1 MRRRAGL
8 LGLFGLLF
16 GVAALAS
23 DTEAGQVIGEIT
35 ALTHEGK
42 TIHLAFAD
50 VQLTSRDTS
59 LQRETRGD
67 VDGRYAFADIPPG
80 RYEIRFEHPTHLTFV
95 RNDLVVRANR
105 TLRVNVQLLPEDFS
119 TDESPADSSSD
130 EPNPRL
136 KALELPD
143 DE

>member
-23 DTEAGQVIGEIT
+23 DTEAGQVTGEIT

-50 VQLTSRDTS
+50 VQLTSLDTS
-59 LQRETRGD
+59 LERETRGELGLHGHW
-67 VDGRYAFADIPPG
+67 VKLMLHYLFLYKAKARPGWQFIP
-80 RYEIRFEHPTHLTFV
+80 E
-95 RNDLVVRANR
+95 
-105 TLRVNVQLLPEDFS
+105 
-119 TDESPADSSSD
+119 
-130 EPNPRL
+130 
-136 KALELPD
+136 
-143 DE
+143 

>member
-42 TIHLAFAD
+42 TIHLAFTD
-50 VQLTSRDTS
+50 VQLTSLDTS
-59 LQRETRGD
+59 LERETRGD
-67 VDGRYAFADIPPG
+67 VDGRYTFADVPPG

-105 TLRVNVQLLPEDFS
+105 TLRVNVQLLPEELS
-119 TDESPADSSSD
+119 TDDSTTNQPSD
-130 EPNPRL
+130 DPNPRL
-136 KALELPD
+136 KTLELPK

>member
-23 DTEAGQVIGEIT
+23 DTEAGQVTGEIT

-50 VQLTSRDTS
+50 VQLTSRDTIRRS
-59 LQRETRGD
+59 FQAVTTEPAAILGLEGY
-67 VDGRYAFADIPPG
+67 GLEPG
-80 RYEIRFEHPTHLTFV
+80 CRA
-95 RNDLVVRANR
+95 DLVVLEAKD
-105 TLRVNVQLLPEDFS
+105 PIE
-119 TDESPADSSSD
+119 AI
-130 EPNPRL
+130 RL
-136 KALELPD
+136 KAARLFVLRAGQIVARTAPRTASLDLPGRPPAVSFLHATPAS
-143 DE
+143 